1 MTFDIH
7 RIDDLDYMSDEN
19 AEKEFYGY
27 RDDLVDL
34 FFDSPEGKKH
44 KEQFPDEAD
53 WTSMFLD
60 YGFRYLGYSVPT
72 MDENAV
78 YELLTDILP
87 QKVSLRKRE
96 EALDAI
102 PELIAF
108 WSFIKCEYN
117 LENADSILKYLRAYS
132 PDKFADD
139 MMDPRKASMAKSFF
153 MSGQSA
159 GFDMT
164 DMNQSH
170 QYMALYNANLLS
182 QVEQERTAKKK
193 GEAKEKK
200 KRRAEK
206 AARKRHR
213 RH

>member
-19 AEKEFYGY
+19 AEEEFNDYC
-27 RDDLVDL
+27 DELVGL

-44 KEQFPDEAD
+44 REQFPDEAD
-53 WTSMFLD
+53 WTSMFMN

-72 MDENAV
+72 MDEGAV
-78 YELLTDILP
+78 DELLTDILP

-108 WSFIKCEYN
+108 WSFVKREYN
-117 LENADSILKYLRAYS
+117 LENADSILEYLRSSS
-132 PDKFADD
+132 PDRFADD
-139 MMDPRKASMAKSFF
+139 MMDPGKASMAKSFF

-164 DMNQSH
+164 DMKQSH

-182 QVEQERTAKKK
+182 QMEQEQKSKKK
-193 GEAKEKK
+193 NEAKEKK
-200 KRRAEK
+200 KRKAEK

>member
-19 AEKEFYGY
+19 AEKEFNEYC
-27 RDDLVDL
+27 DELVGL

-44 KEQFPDEAD
+44 RELFPDEAD
-53 WTSMFLD
+53 WTSMFMD

-72 MDENAV
+72 MDEGAV
-78 YELLTDILP
+78 DELLTDILP
-87 QKVSLRKRE
+87 QKVSLQKRE

-108 WSFIKCEYN
+108 WSFIKREYN
-117 LENADSILKYLRAYS
+117 LENADSILEYLKSCS
-132 PDKFADD
+132 PDRFADD
-139 MMDPRKASMAKSFF
+139 IMDPRKASMAKSFF
-153 MSGQSA
+153 MSGQAA

-170 QYMALYNANLLS
+170 QYMALYNASLLS
-182 QVEQERTAKKK
+182 QTEQERTAKKK
-193 GEAKEKK
+193 DEAKEKK
-200 KRRAEK
+200 KRKTEK

-213 RH
+213 RR

>member
-19 AEKEFYGY
+19 AEEEFYDY
-27 RDDLVDL
+27 RDELVDL

-44 KEQFPDEAD
+44 REQFHGEAD

-72 MDENAV
+72 MNGGAV
-78 YELLTDILP
+78 NELLTDILP

-108 WSFIKCEYN
+108 WSFIKREYH
-117 LENADSILKYLRAYS
+117 LENADSILGYLRSCS
-132 PDKFADD
+132 PDRFADD
-139 MMDPRKASMAKSFF
+139 MMDPHKASMAKSFF
-153 MSGQSA
+153 MSGQDA

-182 QVEQERTAKKK
+182 QTEQERKAKKK
-193 GEAKEKK
+193 DEAKEKK
-200 KRRAEK
+200 KRKAEK
-206 AARKRHR
+206 AARKQHR